1 MNQRFET
8 FAFLPP
14 LSNAQIEAQAH
25 TLLANGWLA
34 TIEFAEQPTHADF
47 YWRQWPLALNQGA
60 TRFGADGPQHLSAGQ
75 VMAQID
81 ACARRHPY
89 AFVRLSGYNPAS
101 RMTEMQFI
109 AKTPQ
114 EGQ

>member
-34 TIEFAEQPTHADF
+34 TVEFSETPTHADF
-47 YWRQWPLALNQGA
+47 YWRQWPIMA
-60 TRFGADGPQHLSAGQ
+60 TRFSAEGQAQAMSAGQ
-75 VMAQID
+75 VMSQID

>member
-1 MNQRFET
+1 MTQRFET

-25 TLLANGWLA
+25 TLLANSWLPA
-34 TIEFAEQPTHADF
+34 VEFAEGPSHADF
-47 YWRQWPLALNQGA
+47 YWRQWPIQG
-60 TRFGADGPQHLSAGQ
+60 TRFGPEGQAQPLSAGQ
-75 VMAQID
+75 LLAQIE

-89 AFVRLSGYNPAS
+89 AFVRLVGYSPAG
-101 RMTEMQFI
+101 RQTEMAFI

>member
-1 MNQRFET
+1 MQRFET

-25 TLLANGWLA
+25 TLIANGWVA
-34 TIEFAEQPTHADF
+34 SIEFSETPTHADF
-47 YWRQWPLALNQGA
+47 YWRQWPILP
-60 TRFGADGPQHLSAGQ
+60 TRFGAEGQPQALTAGQ
-75 VMAQID
+75 LMAHVES
-81 ACARRHPY
+81 CARRHPY
-89 AFVRLSGYNPAS
+89 AFVKLNGYNPVT
-101 RMTEMQFI
+101 RLTEMSFI